1 MGKLPSKQRGVALIV
16 VLLIVAMVAIIA
28 TNINSRNQLS
38 MRRTLNLA
46 QYDQA
51 YWYALSAEELTKKV
65 LKQDLDD
72 SEGRVHLQQYWAQ
85 ADVVFP
91 AEHGEIAG
99 KISDMRS
106 CFNLNSLSAKAQ
118 GQGQVKSNGQP
129 KLPLAALQ
137 YKGLL
142 VALGMDEFSAER
154 LTHTLKDY
162 VDEDT
167 TASAFGAE
175 DAEYESRNVPYRAAN
190 TLMNHRSELRA
201 VMGYSQDIYLKLLPY
216 ICVIPGDD
224 RQLLNV
230 NTVKVEQAALLAGM
244 FNDKMSLSEAES
256 IINQR
261 PGDGFETVE
270 EFKENSSVATLLA
283 ADAAL
288 GSSFVVDSKYFLLE
302 AGAKVDTAIFRLESV
317 IKTEG
322 SGFSILTRQF
332 GGQK

>member
-1 MGKLPSKQRGVALIV
+1 MGKLPKQQRGVALIV

-99 KISDMRS
+99 KISDMRA
-106 CFNLNSLSAKAQ
+106 CFNLNSLSVDTKNETN
-118 GQGQVKSNGQP
+118 GNGQP
-129 KLPLAALQ
+129 KLPLAATQ

-162 VDEDT
+162 LDEDT
-167 TASAFGAE
+167 TASPFGAE

-244 FNDKMSLSEAES
+244 FNDKMSVSEAES

-261 PGDGFETVE
+261 PGDGFETIE
-270 EFKENSSVATLLA
+270 DFKENSSVVSLLA

-288 GSSFVVDSKYFLLE
+288 GSSFVVNSHYFLLE
-302 AGAKVDTAIFRLESV
+302 AGAKVDTAVFRLESV

-322 SGFSILTRQF
+322 AGFNILTRQF

>member
-1 MGKLPSKQRGVALIV
+1 
-16 VLLIVAMVAIIA
+16 
-28 TNINSRNQLS
+28 
-38 MRRTLNLA
+38 MRA
-46 QYDQA
+46 
-51 YWYALSAEELTKKV
+51 
-65 LKQDLDD
+65 
-72 SEGRVHLQQYWAQ
+72 
-85 ADVVFP
+85 
-91 AEHGEIAG
+91 
-99 KISDMRS
+99 
-106 CFNLNSLSAKAQ
+106 CFNLNSLSVDTKNETN
-118 GQGQVKSNGQP
+118 GNGQP
-129 KLPLAALQ
+129 KLPLAATQ

-162 VDEDT
+162 LDEDT
-167 TASAFGAE
+167 TASPFGAE

-244 FNDKMSLSEAES
+244 FNDKMSVSEAES

-261 PGDGFETVE
+261 PGDGFETIE
-270 EFKENSSVATLLA
+270 DFKENSSVVSLLA

-288 GSSFVVDSKYFLLE
+288 GSSFVVNSHYFLLE
-302 AGAKVDTAIFRLESV
+302 AGAKVDTAVFRLESV

-322 SGFSILTRQF
+322 AGFNILTRQF